1 MLKFWCTKYA
11 LVIRSVHYSGTP
23 LKGILAKIQVG
34 LKLAWEM

>member
-11 LVIRSVHYSGTP
+11 QIILANRSVHYSGTL

-34 LKLAWEM
+34 LEK